1 MKMIFTIAVIV
12 LATATL
18 AFSQNKNANAGEPG
32 SEEQAVMQL
41 EREKAKAYIQGD
53 AKTLERIFAEE
64 LTVTSDEGF
73 VFTKQTVLR
82 NLSTLSGATVDFSTL
97 KARVYGTAAVVTG
110 IVVFKVV
117 NREEADY
124 VRFTDTF
131 VKQQKG
137 WQLIA
142 SQQRRIPAW
151 IARELGDSE
160 LKSLVVQDCSQESS
174 LRSLNGEVS
183 TVIRFT
189 NTTSQSVVIHWLNY
203 QGERDPSENQIHTL
217 KPGESTFVGTFLT
230 HPFLITDASGKCLGI
245 YQPIREPA
253 SAVIR

>member
-1 MKMIFTIAVIV
+1 MKKIFTIAVIV
-12 LATATL
+12 LGTSALT
-18 AFSQNKNANAGEPG
+18 FSQNRKPNAGEPG

-41 EREKAKAYIQGD
+41 EREKAKAFIQGD
-53 AKTLERIFAEE
+53 ANTLERIFAEE
-64 LTVTSDEGF
+64 LTVTSDDGL
-73 VFTKQTVLR
+73 VLTKQAVLR
-82 NLSTLSGATVDFSTL
+82 NLRTLSGVTVDFSTI
-97 KARVYGTAAVVTG
+97 KARVYGTAAVITG
-110 IVVFKVV
+110 IVVFKVA
-117 NREEADY
+117 NGDEADY

-174 LRSLNGEVS
+174 LRSLNAEVS

-203 QGERDPSENQIHTL
+203 QGERDPTDNQIHTL
-217 KPGESTFVGTFLT
+217 KAGESTFVGTFLT

-245 YQPIREPA
+245 YQPIREPS